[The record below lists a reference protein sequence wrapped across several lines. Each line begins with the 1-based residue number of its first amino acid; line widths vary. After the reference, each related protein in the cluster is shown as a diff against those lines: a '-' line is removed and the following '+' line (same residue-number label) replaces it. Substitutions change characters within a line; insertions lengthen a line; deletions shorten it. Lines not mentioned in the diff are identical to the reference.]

1 MLVEVP
7 LNPVHSNYRKSM
19 EQSSWNW
26 EQRTLVSEL
35 VQGMELTKQLKLNLG
50 AKSSPETREFLL
62 QKILSSYE
70 KALMILK
77 WSGPIGQPQ
86 PQSLIHTQGAT
97 GSVPA
102 SPISADESPRSDD
115 FDGGVKDHQDPRDLS
130 KKR

>member
-1 MLVEVP
+1 
-7 LNPVHSNYRKSM
+7 M

-77 WSGPIGQPQ
+77 WSGPIGHPQ
-86 PQSLIHTQGAT
+86 PQGLIHTQGAT
-97 GSVPA
+97 SSVPA

-115 FDGGVKDHQDPRDLS
+115 LDSGVKDHQDPRDLS